1 MKRPSPHPS
10 GKRQKRPVRP
20 ASGLPSEKDIL
31 EFIASSPGV
40 VGKRDIARAFGLKGN
55 AKIGLKATLKDLEQ
69 KGALDRKGKRL
80 AGTSSLPPVTV
91 LEIISIDDDGHAYAV
106 PAEWNPVNGD
116 PPTILVLEDRKAPQP
131 SPGVGDRVLARIEAL
146 PASKKSI
153 LGYTYQAQV
162 MRPLSREAMRIVG
175 IYRQGPGAHGRII
188 PSGKKDRYDYHVP
201 HGEDG
206 GAEDGELVAAEVT
219 KPASRGLPQ
228 ARIRARLGNAR
239 DPRNT
244 SLIAIHA
251 HGIPDQFPQ
260 AVLDEVK
267 RLQHFRPESREDL
280 RHLPLLT
287 IDPVDARDHDDA
299 IWAAADDD
307 PQNAGGYKVIVAIA
321 DVAAYV
327 KAQSALDREARRRG
341 NSTYFPDR
349 VVPMLPERISNDL
362 CSLREAEDRPAL
374 ACHMT
379 FDRHGKK
386 LSHRFSRAI
395 MRSAAK
401 LAYEDA
407 QAAIDGRGSDKARSM
422 LGPALKPLWAAY
434 AVLSHARDSRGPL
447 ELDLPERK
455 IVLDDKGNIAR
466 VVVPER
472 LDAHRLVE
480 EFMIQANVAAAQELK
495 RRKTPLL
502 YRVHEEPSQEKLRTL
517 ADFLKTVNIP
527 FALGQVVRS
536 KHFNRILSQAK
547 DTPHERLVH
556 EVVLRSQA
564 QANYRHE
571 NAGHFGLSL
580 ADYAHFTSPIRRYAD
595 LIVHRAL
602 ITACKLGSDGLSAQD
617 IEVLVDTADLI
628 SAAERRS
635 MVAERETVDRM
646 VAAHLSGKLGTSFK
660 ARISGVVGAGLFVTL
675 LDTGADGFVPV
686 TTLGRS
692 FYVLDDV
699 RHALVSSETG
709 ETFQLGDVVD
719 VKLTEVAPVKGG
731 LKFEML
737 SDGKKGP
744 KPPRVG
750 RHRVRRPERPR
761 RR

>member
-1 MKRPSPHPS
+1 MKRPPPHQSRKKPPRS
-10 GKRQKRPVRP
+10 EK
-20 ASGLPSEKDIL
+20 ASAGLPSEKDIL
-31 EFIASSPGV
+31 EFIATSPGV

-55 AKIGLKATLKDLEQ
+55 AKIGLKALLKDLEQ
-69 KGALDRKGKRL
+69 RGTLDRKGKRL
-80 AGTSSLPPVTV
+80 ASSSSLPPVTV
-91 LEIISIDDDGHAYAV
+91 LEITSIDDDGHAYAV
-106 PAEWNPVNGD
+106 PTDWNMANGD
-116 PPTILVLEDRKAPQP
+116 PPTILIIEDRKSPQP
-131 SPGVGDRVLARIEAL
+131 SPGVDDRVLARLEAL
-146 PASKKSI
+146 PAGKKSV

-162 MRPLSREAMRIVG
+162 MRPLSREALRIVG

-206 GAEDGELVAAEVT
+206 GAEDGELVSAEVT

-228 ARIRARLGNAR
+228 ARIRARLGDAR

-244 SLIAIHA
+244 SLIAIHS

-260 AVLDEVK
+260 AVLDEVQ
-267 RLQHFRPESREDL
+267 RLRLFSPQDREDL

-287 IDPVDARDHDDA
+287 IDPADARDHDDA
-299 IWAAADDD
+299 IWAAPDDD
-307 PQNAGGYKVIVAIA
+307 PQNAGGHKVIVAIA

-327 KAQSALDREARRRG
+327 KPQSALDREARRRG

-374 ACHMT
+374 ACHMV
-379 FDRHGKK
+379 FDRNGRK
-386 LSHRFSRAI
+386 LSHRFTRAI

-407 QAAIDGRGSDKARSM
+407 QAAIDGRGSDKARAM
-422 LGPALKPLWAAY
+422 LEPALKPLWAAY
-434 AVLSHARDSRGPL
+434 ATLSHAREQRGPL

-455 IVLDDKGNIAR
+455 ILLDEKGNIAR

-495 RRKTPLL
+495 KRKTPLL

-595 LIVHRAL
+595 FIVHRAL
-602 ITACKLGSDGLSAQD
+602 ISACRLGNDGLSPQD
-617 IEVLVDTADLI
+617 IADLVDTADLI

-646 VAAHLSGKLGTSFK
+646 VAAHLSGRLGTSFK
-660 ARISGVVGAGLFVTL
+660 ARISGVVGAGLFVNL

-686 TTLGRS
+686 STLGRS

-709 ETFQLGDVVD
+709 ETFQLGDIVE

-731 LKFEML
+731 LKFDML
-737 SDGKKGP
+737 SDGKKGA